1 MRLAGIMAG
10 DAKAAI
16 ESALFVITFYIAL
29 PSVVIWGWIR
39 WAKHSW
45 PRGVL
50 PLLSVT
56 GFALATASALLAA
69 SAIVYA
75 QVFVGFAYHDPR
87 LMRVFG
93 WGFLISASGS
103 VCAMAGIWRRS
114 PLRWHAFC
122 CSLGTLAFWVAMAG
136 AE

>member
-1 MRLAGIMAG
+1 MRVGGTMSG
-10 DAKAAI
+10 SAKAI
-16 ESALFVITFYIAL
+16 EPVFFACVFYIAL
-29 PSVVIWGWIR
+29 PSVIVWGWMR
-39 WAKHSW
+39 WARHPW

-56 GFALATASALLAA
+56 GFALASASALLGA

-75 QVFVGFAYHDPR
+75 QVIGGFTYYDPR
-87 LMRVFG
+87 LMRVFSL
-93 WGFLISASGS
+93 GFLISASGS
-103 VCAMAGIWRRS
+103 VSAMAGVWRRS

-122 CSLGTLAFWVAMAG
+122 CSLGTLVFWVMMAG